1 MTCNTLELI
10 RIGLPPIIWPLRSL
24 RKYGHD
30 DDIFTFESGR
40 RGPQGAGVYSFRC
53 TRAKQ
58 LFELVQKTVHKSQEE
73 QANSGSTAGSRR
85 ISLGT
90 IIDSPMPNVPPNS
103 LILPGPQASLVA
115 SQADLQSSLPTS
127 PKPTNLVTTPNSMT
141 TEFTNAQ
148 YMNVVLPQS
157 QQSPNLNLN
166 NYEQLM
172 QGVVESE
179 EYQNVHAGNL
189 IEDPKGSYTI
199 LEFSSQNSQQQ
210 AIQQPMNS
218 ELNFNE
224 TNNNESES
232 EILTPSES
240 AQVLMTTSNSGSY
253 ALINLDMTQA
263 LSALN
268 AGHLSSSATPGPVS
282 HDEGIRRTR
291 HNSTLDGI
299 SSFGKLLG

>member
-1 MTCNTLELI
+1 
-10 RIGLPPIIWPLRSL
+10 
-24 RKYGHD
+24 
-30 DDIFTFESGR
+30 
-40 RGPQGAGVYSFRC
+40 
-53 TRAKQ
+53 
-58 LFELVQKTVHKSQEE
+58 
-73 QANSGSTAGSRR
+73 
-85 ISLGT
+85 
-90 IIDSPMPNVPPNS
+90 
-103 LILPGPQASLVA
+103 
-115 SQADLQSSLPTS
+115 
-127 PKPTNLVTTPNSMT
+127 
-141 TEFTNAQ
+141 
-148 YMNVVLPQS
+148 
-157 QQSPNLNLN
+157 
-166 NYEQLM
+166 M

-179 EYQNVHAGNL
+179 EYQNVHAGGGHL

-268 AGHLSSSATPGPVS
+268 AGHLSSSATPGQVS